1 MVKKRQD
8 PNSSKYFGQQTANQ
22 EAQTPENDKSFNERG
37 ESPLQEV
44 SPSPPEMIDLSDH
57 STDSSEERDD
67 HKELA
72 GFTITTKKVPD
83 KAPDK
88 VERKRDAKLSSPNSI
103 KKEPKYQV
111 SGRREEMGNPD
122 QFA

>member
-57 STDSSEERDD
+57 STDSSEERND

-72 GFTITTKKVPD
+72 GFTITTEKIS
-83 KAPDK
+83 K
-88 VERKRDAKLSSPNSI
+88 VERKRAAKLSSPNSI